1 MSINTSLFQD
11 LRTLDSFHW
20 YSSLYEYSRP
30 NSHEDSESPE
40 LGPDGDLV
48 SATIMTA
55 VLPRLSKLIEG
66 GALDPFSEK
75 DIRRLVNL
83 AEEIEVSVERS
94 SHKFQVIA
102 VLLQPDIFDVN
113 RSRWF

>member
-1 MSINTSLFQD
+1 MK
-11 LRTLDSFHW
+11 
-20 YSSLYEYSRP
+20 
-30 NSHEDSESPE
+30 SHEDSESPE

-66 GALDPFSEK
+66 GALDPFSGN
-75 DIRRLVNL
+75 DSRRLVNL

-94 SHKFQVIA
+94 NHKFQVIA
-102 VLLQPDIFDVN
+102 VLLQPDLFDVN
-113 RSRWF
+113 RSR